1 MNQDTLH
8 NLDRFMVDLRQILS
22 QGRKRLG
29 LLLGAGT
36 PMSLL
41 VDENNNIAS
50 DGSPLIPDVA
60 RLTEIVIESLSGDDK
75 AVIEA
80 LFPDRDRG
88 VNIETVLT
96 RIRRLSEAIENERIY
111 GLDGSEYTA
120 LAERICSTIGTIVSP
135 TLPDSP
141 NPYTELA
148 TWIGGTY
155 RDHPVEIFTPNYDLL
170 LEESFERN
178 RLPYFD
184 GFSGSHQPFFDPTSI
199 SSDSLPA
206 RWSRLWK
213 IHGSLG
219 WEIDDGNIVRT
230 GSRNATSLIYP
241 DHLKYDRI
249 EKQPYTAMF
258 ERLKSF
264 LNTPD
269 SLLLCTGFSFF
280 DAHISAILDEAL
292 AANTHTAVIA
302 FQFRTLQEEEA
313 AKGLAIKRRNLSVY
327 ARDGGV
333 IFGIEGKWQL
343 GEPPTEE
350 WLSIRNSFWDAGN
363 GDGGSFLLGDFSKLA
378 RFVALTQ
385 AETLVP
391 VPRNIEDE
399 ATRADAAGAVE
410 GDMTSSMA
418 GEATHAE
425 S

>member
-8 NLDRFMVDLRQILS
+8 NLDRFMVDLRQVLS

-29 LLLGAGT
+29 FLLGAGA

-41 VDENNNIAS
+41 VDEKNNIAS

-60 RLTEIVIESLSGDDK
+60 RLTGIVIESLCGDDK

-111 GLDGSEYTA
+111 GLNGSEYRA
-120 LAERICSTIGTIVSP
+120 LAERICSAIGTIVSP
-135 TLPDSP
+135 VLPDSP

-184 GFSGSHQPFFDPTSI
+184 GFSGSHKPFFDPTSI

-219 WEIDDGNIVRT
+219 WEIHDGNIIRT
-230 GSRNATSLIYP
+230 GSRNVTSLIYP

-280 DAHISAILDEAL
+280 DAHISAILDETL

-333 IFGIEGKWQL
+333 IFGIEGKWRL
-343 GEPPTEE
+343 GQPPTEE
-350 WLSIRNSFWDAGN
+350 WLSIRNSFWDAGSAH
-363 GDGGSFLLGDFSKLA
+363 GGGFLLGDFAKLA

-385 AETLVP
+385 AESLVP
-391 VPRNIEDE
+391 VAHSVEDE
-399 ATRADAAGAVE
+399 ALGAGAAGEVE
-410 GDMTSSMA
+410 EDMTSSKA
-418 GEATHAE
+418 SEATHAE

>member
-1 MNQDTLH
+1 
-8 NLDRFMVDLRQILS
+8 MVDLRQILS

-29 LLLGAGT
+29 LLLGAGA

-41 VDENNNIAS
+41 VDERNNIDS
-50 DGSPLIPDVA
+50 EGSPLIPDVA
-60 RLTEIVIESLSGDDK
+60 RLTDIAIETLCGDDR

-80 LFPDRDRG
+80 LFPDRDG
-88 VNIETVLT
+88 DVNIETILT

-111 GLDGSEYTA
+111 GLNGSEYTG
-120 LAERICSTIGTIVSP
+120 LAERICTTIGGIVSP
-135 TLPDSP
+135 VLPDSP
-141 NPYTELA
+141 NPYTELT

-184 GFSGSHQPFFDPTSI
+184 GFSGSHRPFFDPASI

-219 WEIDDGNIVRT
+219 WEIQDGNIIRT

-280 DAHISAILDEAL
+280 DAHITAILDEAL

-302 FQFRTLQEEEA
+302 FQFRTLQQEEA
-313 AKGLAIKRRNLSVY
+313 AKELAIKRRNLSVY

-333 IFGIEGKWQL
+333 IFGIEGKWRL
-343 GEPPTEE
+343 GESPTEE
-350 WLSIRNSFWDAGN
+350 WLSIRNTFWDAGSAH
-363 GDGGSFLLGDFSKLA
+363 GGSFLLGDFAKLA
-378 RFVALTQ
+378 RFVALTR
-385 AETLVP
+385 AESLVP
-391 VPRNIEDE
+391 AARDDEDE
-399 ATRADAAGAVE
+399 ALRAGAPGADEGDVRPLMASEAADA
-410 GDMTSSMA
+410 
-418 GEATHAE
+418 E

>member
-1 MNQDTLH
+1 MSQDTLH

-29 LLLGAGT
+29 LLLGAGA

-41 VDENNNIAS
+41 VDEKNNIAS

-60 RLTEIVIESLSGDDK
+60 RLTDIVIETLCEDDK
-75 AVIEA
+75 AVIDA
-80 LFPDRDRG
+80 LFPDRDRE

-111 GLDGSEYTA
+111 GLNGSEYKG
-120 LAERICSTIGTIVSP
+120 LAERICKTIGRIVSP
-135 TLPDSP
+135 VLPDSP

-184 GFSGSHQPFFDPTSI
+184 GFSGSHKPFFDPTSI
-199 SSDSLPA
+199 SSDSIPA

-219 WEIDDGNIVRT
+219 WEIHDDNIIRT

-313 AKGLAIKRRNLSVY
+313 AKELAIKRRNLSVY

-333 IFGIEGKWQL
+333 IFGIEGKWRL

-363 GDGGSFLLGDFSKLA
+363 GHGGSFLLGDFAKLA

-385 AETLVP
+385 AETLLP
-391 VPRNIEDE
+391 VARSVEDE
-399 ATRADAAGAVE
+399 APRAGSPGAVE
-410 GDMTSSMA
+410 GERTSSMA
-418 GEATHAE
+418 SEAAHAE

>member
-1 MNQDTLH
+1 MSQDTLH

-29 LLLGAGT
+29 FLLGAGA

-41 VDENNNIAS
+41 VDEKNNIAS
-50 DGSPLIPDVA
+50 AGSPLIPGVA
-60 RLTEIVIESLSGDDK
+60 RLTDIVIERLCEEDK
-75 AVIEA
+75 AVIDA
-80 LFPDRDRG
+80 LFPDRNEE

-111 GLDGSEYTA
+111 GLNGSEYRG
-120 LAERICSTIGTIVSP
+120 LAERICKTIGRLVSP
-135 TLPDSP
+135 VLPDSP

-155 RDHPVEIFTPNYDLL
+155 RDHPVEVFTPNYDLL

-184 GFSGSHQPFFDPTSI
+184 GFSGSHKPFFDPTSI

-219 WEIDDGNIVRT
+219 WEIHDGNIIRT

-280 DAHISAILDEAL
+280 DAHITAILDEAL

-313 AKGLAIKRRNLSVY
+313 AKGLAIKRRNLSIY

-333 IFGIEGKWQL
+333 VFGIEGKWRL

-350 WLSIRNSFWDAGN
+350 WLCIRNSFWDAGN
-363 GDGGSFLLGDFSKLA
+363 GHGGSFLLGDFAKLA

-385 AETLVP
+385 AETLIP
-391 VPRNIEDE
+391 VARSVEDE
-399 ATRADAAGAVE
+399 APGVGAPGPEE
-410 GDMTSSMA
+410 GDRTSSMTS
-418 GEATHAE
+418 EATHAE

>member
-1 MNQDTLH
+1 MSI
-8 NLDRFMVDLRQILS
+8 MVDQ
-22 QGRKRLG
+22 
-29 LLLGAGT
+29 
-36 PMSLL
+36 
-41 VDENNNIAS
+41 ENNIAS

-60 RLTEIVIESLSGDDK
+60 RLTDIVIETLCEDDC

-80 LFPDRDRG
+80 LFPDRDEE
-88 VNIETVLT
+88 VNIETILT
-96 RIRRLSEAIENERIY
+96 RIRRLSEAIENERIF
-111 GLDGSEYTA
+111 GLNGFEYTE
-120 LAERICSTIGTIVSP
+120 LAKRICERIGKVVSAV
-135 TLPDSP
+135 LPDSP
-141 NPYTELA
+141 NPYTELT

-170 LEESFERN
+170 LEEAFERN

-184 GFSGSHQPFFDPTSI
+184 GFSGSHKPFFDPTSI

-219 WEIDDGNIVRT
+219 WEIHDGNIART

-269 SLLLCTGFSFF
+269 SLLLCTGFSFL

-327 ARDGGV
+327 ASDGAV
-333 IFGIEGKWQL
+333 IFGIEGKWRL
-343 GEPPTEE
+343 GQPPTEE
-350 WLSIRNSFWDAGN
+350 WVSIRNTFWDAGSA
-363 GDGGSFLLGDFSKLA
+363 DGGSFLLGDFAKLA

-385 AETLVP
+385 AESLVP
-391 VPRNIEDE
+391 GARDAGEEPL
-399 ATRADAAGAVE
+399 RAGALGAVE
-410 GDMTSSMA
+410 GDKTSSMA
-418 GEATHAE
+418 SEATHAE

>member
-1 MNQDTLH
+1 MSQDTLH

-29 LLLGAGT
+29 LLLGAGA

-60 RLTEIVIESLSGDDK
+60 RLTDIVIESLCEDDK
-75 AVIEA
+75 GVIDA

-96 RIRRLSEAIENERIY
+96 RIRRLSEAIENEHIF
-111 GLDGSEYTA
+111 GLNGSEYRA
-120 LAERICSTIGTIVSP
+120 LAERICNTIGTNVSP
-135 TLPDSP
+135 VLPDSP

-184 GFSGSHQPFFDPTSI
+184 GFSGSHKPFFDPTSI

-219 WEIDDGNIVRT
+219 WEIQDGNIIRT
-230 GSRNATSLIYP
+230 GSRNSTSLIYP

-264 LNTPD
+264 LKTPD

-302 FQFRTLQEEEA
+302 FQFRTLQKEEA
-313 AKGLAIKRRNLSVY
+313 AKGLAIRRRNLSVY

-333 IFGIEGKWQL
+333 IFGIEGKWRL
-343 GEPPTEE
+343 GEPPSDE
-350 WLSIRNSFWDAGN
+350 WLSIRNSFWNAGN
-363 GDGGSFLLGDFSKLA
+363 GDGGSFLLGDFAKLA

-385 AETLVP
+385 ADTIVP
-391 VPRNIEDE
+391 VARSVEDE
-399 ATRADAAGAVE
+399 TPSAGAIGAVE
-410 GDMTSSMA
+410 GDMTS
-418 GEATHAE
+418 
-425 S
+425 